1 MSASSRLLLVA
12 TLAVA
17 ALSLPVRAQEGFKF
31 KSGVE
36 LVNVT
41 TTVTGPD
48 GRFMSGLNKEDFT
61 IFDDDQPQPIT
72 HFSNERAAVSLGIV
86 LDTSGSMAD
95 GKMAS
100 AKAAISRFV
109 TELLG
114 DNDELFLMEFNDR
127 ITLSQDWTL
136 NRADV
141 TRTVNRVTPV
151 GGTALYDAIAQS
163 LPVAAAGRHPKKALL
178 VISDGNDSDSRIGVS
193 ELRQAIRESEVLVYA
208 LGIDGSGQ
216 GASPR
221 PSSQPP
227 RQPFPPSPVPMPG
240 GRGRP
245 RFPLALPQLGGWSLG
260 SSNSGVNA
268 SALRQITDDT
278 GGRTEIIREI
288 KELDPATARIADE
301 LSRQYLLGY
310 ASPGLRDGRW
320 HTIRVEVK
328 NRSATVRARKGYIS
342 S

>member
-1 MSASSRLLLVA
+1 MSASSRLSFVA
-12 TLAVA
+12 MLAVA
-17 ALSLPVRAQEGFKF
+17 ALSLPLRAQDGFKF

-48 GRFMSGLNKEDFT
+48 GRFITGLRKEDFT

-95 GKMAS
+95 GKMGS
-100 AKAAISRFV
+100 ARAAINRFV

-127 ITLSQDWTL
+127 IVLSQDWTL
-136 NRADV
+136 NRNDI
-141 TRTVNRVTPV
+141 TRAVNRITPV
-151 GGTALYDAIAQS
+151 GGTALYDAVAQS
-163 LPVAAAGRHPKKALL
+163 LPVAAAGRHAKKALL
-178 VISDGNDSDSRIGVS
+178 VISDGNDSDSRISVS

-208 LGIDGSGQ
+208 LGIDGSG
-216 GASPR
+216 SSSSSR
-221 PSSQPP
+221 PTTQP
-227 RQPFPPSPVPMPG
+227 RQPFPPSPAPIPG
-240 GRGRP
+240 GGGRR

-260 SSNSGVNA
+260 SSSSGVNA
-268 SALRQITDDT
+268 GALRQITDDT

-328 NRSATVRARKGYIS
+328 DRSATVRARKGYVS